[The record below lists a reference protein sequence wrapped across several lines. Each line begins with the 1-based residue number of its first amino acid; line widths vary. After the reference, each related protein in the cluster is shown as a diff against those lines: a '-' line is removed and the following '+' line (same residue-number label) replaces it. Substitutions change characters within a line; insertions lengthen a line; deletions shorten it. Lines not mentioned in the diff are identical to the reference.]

1 MKIALVSPYDFC
13 YPGGVV
19 NHIIALEKQLSKMG
33 HDVKIIAPTSRDVEG
48 YENFIKIGNAH
59 CFPAKGTTLRIS
71 TSLCLEPRIREVME
85 REKFEIFHLHEPCM
99 PMLCSALLKFADAPI
114 VGTFHAS
121 GVIPNYY
128 YGWPV
133 TTYKLKK
140 RRHRIVGKIA
150 VSQPA
155 MDYANKYVP
164 GEYEIIP
171 NGIDLDIFH
180 PDVKP
185 LEQYLDGKLNIL
197 FVGRLEKRKGLKY
210 LINAFKIVKNAFPD
224 SRLIVVGPGVRF
236 RRKYENKVRREH
248 IEDVVF
254 VGKVSLEEMPRYY
267 KTADVYCSPA
277 VSGESFGI
285 VLLEAMAVGTPIV
298 ATDIPGYR
306 TVLTSGKEGLL
317 VRPRDSKLLASAIC
331 SILSDKELRMQMG
344 ANGILTSSEYDWK
357 KVSRRIYDYYLK
369 VLGRETPSEPADDEQ
384 KSEVLI

>member
-1 MKIALVSPYDFC
+1 MKIALVSPYDFS

-33 HDVKIIAPTSRDVEG
+33 HDVKIIAPTSKTVEDCD
-48 YENFIKIGNAH
+48 NFLKIGKAR
-59 CFPAKGTTLRIS
+59 CFPVKGTTLRIS
-71 TSLCLEPRIREVME
+71 TSFRLASRIHEVME
-85 REKFEIFHLHEPCM
+85 IEKFDIFHLHEPCM

-128 YGWPV
+128 FGWPV
-133 TTYKLKK
+133 TTYKLKR

-150 VSQPA
+150 VSKPA
-155 MDYANKYVP
+155 MEYAKKYVP
-164 GEYEIIP
+164 GDYQVIP
-171 NGIDLDIFH
+171 NGIDLDYFH

-185 LEQYLDGKLNIL
+185 VEKFLDGKLNIL

-210 LINAFKIVKNAFPD
+210 LIDAFKIVKKVFPD

-236 RRKYENKVRREH
+236 RKKYENKVRREH

-254 VGKVSLEEMPRYY
+254 IGKAPFEDLPRYY

-285 VLLEAMAVGTPIV
+285 VLLEAMAVGTPVV
-298 ATDIPGYR
+298 ATNIPGYAS
-306 TVLTSGKEGLL
+306 VLTDGKQGLL
-317 VRPRDSKLLASAIC
+317 VHPRKSKLLADALC
-331 SILSDKELRMQMG
+331 RILANKEMRSQMG
-344 ANGILTSSEYDWK
+344 ANGISTSREYDWK
-357 KVSRRIYDYYLK
+357 KVARQINDYYLK
-369 VLGRETPSEPADDEQ
+369 ILGRTPDPDPSGDEE
-384 KSEVLI
+384 KSKILV